1 MVSGTNRTAAGTAC
15 MGLSPPAVLAD
26 RPHCLRRL
34 TVRQDRFTLGLWLDE
49 CIFNPDVQIVATGP
63 PRPAVRQ
70 TTAPPFSSFLSGIM
84 ACPFRTAFPFRAAH
98 QTYPVDLFSFSAVA
112 SSHKRIECNAPMP
125 TGGSIERSYRERRQD
140 AAFPSPIPQSRRY
153 AASISIN
160 CVLVGA
166 CVNGAPVMRSRKLW
180 SGYFQQVWIN
190 VRKLRST
197 QLLDVSNFCAVSR

>member
-15 MGLSPPAVLAD
+15 TGLSPPAVLAD

-34 TVRQDRFTLGLWLDE
+34 TARQDRFTLGLWLDE

-98 QTYPVDLFSFSAVA
+98 QTYPVDLFSSRLSPARMSALLTARPCQPAATSKGPIGKGGRMPPFSLLYL
-112 SSHKRIECNAPMP
+112 SRGDMP
-125 TGGSIERSYRERRQD
+125 PAYQ
-140 AAFPSPIPQSRRY
+140 
-153 AASISIN
+153 
-160 CVLVGA
+160 
-166 CVNGAPVMRSRKLW
+166 
-180 SGYFQQVWIN
+180 
-190 VRKLRST
+190 
-197 QLLDVSNFCAVSR
+197 